1 MFDEAGVPGL
11 CQHEAG
17 EDVQHILRRG
27 PSVSNPRKKEMGA
40 VNIEGSMTIKP
51 LRTWKD
57 VWTGCSF
64 IHVRTAWNA
73 GMIVLTLGLLMK
85 RRWGNKTR

>member
-1 MFDEAGVPGL
+1 
-11 CQHEAG
+11 
-17 EDVQHILRRG
+17 
-27 PSVSNPRKKEMGA
+27 MGA

-73 GMIVLTLGLLMK
+73 GMIVLMLGLLMK